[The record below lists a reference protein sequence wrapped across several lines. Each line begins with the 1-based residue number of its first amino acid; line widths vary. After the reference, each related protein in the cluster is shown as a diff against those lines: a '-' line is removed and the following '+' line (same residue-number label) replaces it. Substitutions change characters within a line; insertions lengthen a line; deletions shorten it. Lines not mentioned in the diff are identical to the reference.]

1 MSRLVILGGSGF
13 VGRALAQRL
22 ARNGHAVTVLSRN
35 LNTHAQ
41 RLLPP
46 GVVLHEL
53 DVYDPQALQ
62 QAIAGHDAVIN
73 LVGILNESGDNGRGF
88 HRAHVQLTKLVIAAC
103 QLEGARSA
111 GSTSA
116 AKGRMPGS
124 GLRLLQMSSLNAGRG
139 HSHYLKSRG
148 EAEAAVKASG
158 LRWTIFEPSVIFGRG
173 DGLFCRFADVLR
185 LAPVLP
191 LARAGCKFAPVY
203 VGDVVT
209 AFERALAD
217 DRTIG
222 EVYELYGPEVFTL
235 ADIVRMTARQLGL
248 RRWVLPLPDALGR
261 LQALACDFVP
271 GKPFSSDNYR
281 SLLTDS
287 VGGVDGLHRLG
298 IVPVRVAEVLPG
310 ILGHADDKQTR
321 YARYRAQR

>member
-35 LNTHAQ
+35 LNAHAQ

-62 QAIAGHDAVIN
+62 QALAGHDAVIN

-173 DGLFCRFADVLR
+173 DGLFCRFADVLK